1 MRPSK
6 MGLCGPLFLPLRCR
20 PSASA
25 LCVKRVTSERSDA
38 PSIRSDEIAPPHVG
52 PPCRGLTTVILIQNA
67 PIMPSFGD
75 CFCAFADCA
84 RPENSRAP
92 TASRLVREFIFG
104 HGITTKSDFVFTR
117 PRPLAVLGNAAQLR
131 CGNCFC
137 GPLQHLIIW

>member
-67 PIMPSFGD
+67 PIMPSFGE
-75 CFCAFADCA
+75 CFCVLADWA
-84 RPENSRAP
+84 RPESSGAP
-92 TASRLVREFIFG
+92 TACLELNNPFELIRPPGARFIFS
-104 HGITTKSDFVFTR
+104 TALR
-117 PRPLAVLGNAAQLR
+117 PNQISFSHDQDP
-131 CGNCFC
+131 
-137 GPLQHLIIW
+137 